1 MPDGRLVVFE
11 IETGMIVHDWDP
23 PDLYPYKQDCA
34 RAICRATEAM
44 IDAAIRKRFETCRAL
59 SNNPAVLADSP

>member
-23 PDLYPYKQDCA
+23 PDIYPYKGECT
-34 RAICRATEAM
+34 RAIREATEQM
-44 IDAAIRKRFETCRAL
+44 IDARLAIRAL
-59 SNNPAVLADSP
+59 PPNNEGHAGS